1 MTHADHAAL
10 KASGRNFICSECPE
24 RTKNLRRCQEERE
37 NFGPEDGI
45 IFPIQISQGGERYG
59 FCPGKATWNP
69 EYTKI
74 FQLMS
79 LAAESGDYHYVEGGI
94 VDQPSWWIE
103 NVSWFIQTY
112 KQLQFTGRAKS
123 ILGDGTALK
132 GVKAH
137 GGNRKPTS

>member
-10 KASGRNFICSECPE
+10 KANGRNFICSECPE

-45 IFPIQISQGGERYG
+45 IFPIQISTGGERYG
-59 FCPGKATWNP
+59 FCPGKATWDP

-74 FQLMS
+74 FHLMT
-79 LAAESGDYHYVEGGI
+79 LAAESGDYHYVDGGI

-103 NVSWFIQTY
+103 NVTWFIQTY
-112 KQLQFTGRAKS
+112 KQLQFSGRARS

-137 GGNRKPTS
+137 GGNRKANS